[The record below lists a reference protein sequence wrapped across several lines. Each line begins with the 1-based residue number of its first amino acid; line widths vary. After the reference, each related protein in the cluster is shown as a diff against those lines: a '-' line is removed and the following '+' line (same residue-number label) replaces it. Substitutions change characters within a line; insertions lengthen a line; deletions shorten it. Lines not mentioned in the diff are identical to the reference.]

1 MKKILVAVDGTKG
14 SIKAAE
20 ILAEW
25 AAMIQPET
33 IILLHIEQMLGRSLI
48 GESLESD
55 MDLEEIRTALEGTDF
70 KEKLDKRAGNILAY
84 HTHILVSA
92 GFSNIKP
99 MIKQGHAAEEILA
112 TAKEENVDLI
122 VVGSRGK
129 RRHDFLIGSVSRE
142 VANSAT
148 VPVLLVH

>member
-1 MKKILVAVDGTKG
+1 MNKILVAVDDTKG

-20 ILAEW
+20 TLAEW
-25 AAMIQPET
+25 AAMVQPKT
-33 IILLHIEQMLGRSLI
+33 IILLHVEQMLGRSLI

-55 MDLEEIRTALEGTDF
+55 MDIEEIRDALEGTAY
-70 KEKLDKRAGNILAY
+70 KEKLDKRAGKILAY
-84 HTHILVSA
+84 HTQILVSA
-92 GFSNIKP
+92 GFSGIKP
-99 MIKQGHAAEEILA
+99 MIKPGHPAEQILA

-142 VANSAT
+142 VANSAK

>member
-1 MKKILVAVDGTKG
+1 MNKILVAVDDTKG

-20 ILAEW
+20 TLAEW
-25 AAMIQPET
+25 AAMVQPKT
-33 IILLHIEQMLGRSLI
+33 IILLHVEQMLGRSLI

-55 MDLEEIRTALEGTDF
+55 MDIEEIRDALEGTAY
-70 KEKLDKRAGNILAY
+70 KEKLDKRAGKILAY
-84 HTHILVSA
+84 HTQILVSA
-92 GFSNIKP
+92 GFSGIKP
-99 MIKQGHAAEEILA
+99 MIKPGHPA

-142 VANSAT
+142 VANSAK